1 MKQMNPHSVNLGE
14 LLILSGPQ
22 FLHLYK
28 GACEDMI
35 FIKTLADC
43 RSIEGYSINGKLLRK
58 ALIGS
63 LLVGLLNP

>member
-43 RSIEGYSINGKLLRK
+43 LIIEGIQ
-58 ALIGS
+58 
-63 LLVGLLNP
+63 